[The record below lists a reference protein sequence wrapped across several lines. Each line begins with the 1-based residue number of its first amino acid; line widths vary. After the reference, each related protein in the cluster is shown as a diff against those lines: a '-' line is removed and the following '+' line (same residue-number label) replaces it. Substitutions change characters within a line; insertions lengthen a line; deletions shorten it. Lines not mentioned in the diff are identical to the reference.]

1 MSVRSYSVTDI
12 GRQRQMNQDY
22 VFTSEVPVGAL
33 PNLFMV
39 ADGMG
44 GYKAGEFAS
53 KNTIDTIVNEVM
65 LSGDTRPIRILTDAI
80 QCANKKI
87 RSKSISDENYKGMG
101 TTLCLS
107 YFDGREL
114 LVANVGDSRLYLI
127 GETMRQI
134 TTDHSLVEEM
144 IRMGGLERS
153 KARLHPDKN
162 IITRAI
168 GVVEQVD
175 IDFFE
180 VDDLSDGDMV
190 LMCSDGLTNMLDDS
204 EIEAIVRGRGTLAD
218 KARDLV
224 AAANRNGGKDNIAV
238 VLLQLFFDEK

>member
-1 MSVRSYSVTDI
+1 MSVKAYSITDI

-53 KNTIDTIVNEVM
+53 KNTIDTIINEVM
-65 LSGDTRPIRILTDAI
+65 LSTEKAPVKILSNAI
-80 QCANKKI
+80 QCANAKI
-87 RSKSISDENYKGMG
+87 RAKSTSDENFRGMG
-101 TTLCLS
+101 TTLVLG
-107 YFDGREL
+107 YFDGKEL
-114 LVANVGDSRLYLI
+114 CVANVGDSRLYVI
-127 GETMRQI
+127 GDTMRQI

-168 GVVEQVD
+168 GVANQVD
-175 IDFFE
+175 VDFFE
-180 VDDLSDGDMV
+180 VDDVHDGDLV
-190 LMCSDGLTNMLDDS
+190 LLCSDGLTNMLEDS
-204 EIEAIVRGRGTLAD
+204 EIEEIVRGEGSISV
-218 KARDLV
+218 KANRLV
-224 AAANRNGGKDNIAV
+224 EAANRNGGKDNIAV
-238 VLLQLFFDEK
+238 VLLQLIFDGE